1 MMWPIL
7 IGLVAV
13 FIILGFLFW
22 YACVVPSSRVLGPA
36 LVERPDLGKKVVLTF
51 DDGPS
56 ASSTAKI
63 LDILRD
69 HKVPATFFVC
79 GKNVERLPAIV
90 RRAMA
95 EGHTLG
101 NHTYSHLFLYFRC
114 RATMTAEI
122 DRSQEVLERVT
133 GQRPKLF
140 RPPYGGRWFGLYP
153 VLRERGMQ
161 LVLWSNSGYDWK
173 NDMDGIVRDTLKAL
187 RPGAVILLHDGLERR
202 PPNEINQI
210 STVRALPQIIDGV
223 RKAGFTFVP
232 IQEFLTTE

>member
-13 FIILGFLFW
+13 FIIFGFLFW

-36 LVERPDLGKKVVLTF
+36 LVQRPDLGQKVVLTF

-56 ASSTAKI
+56 ASSTEKI

-69 HKVPATFFVC
+69 NKVPATFFVC

-90 RRAMA
+90 RRALA

-101 NHTYSHLFLYFRC
+101 NHTYSHLFLYFRR
-114 RATMTAEI
+114 RATMAAEI

-161 LVLWSNSGYDWK
+161 LVLWSNAGYEWK
-173 NDMDGIVRDTLKAL
+173 NDTDGLVRDTLKAL
-187 RPGAVILLHDGLERR
+187 RPGSVILLHDGLERR

-210 STVRALPQIIDGV
+210 STVQALPQIIDGV

-232 IQEFLTTE
+232 IQEFFATN

>member
-7 IGLVAV
+7 IGLVPV

-36 LVERPDLGKKVVLTF
+36 VVERPDLGQKVVLTF

-56 ASSTAKI
+56 ASSTEKI

-69 HKVPATFFVC
+69 NKVPATFFVC
-79 GKNVERLPAIV
+79 GKNVERLPDTV
-90 RRAMA
+90 RRALA
-95 EGHTLG
+95 EGHTIG
-101 NHTYSHLFLYFRC
+101 NHTYSHLFLYFRR
-114 RATMTAEI
+114 RATMAAEI

-161 LVLWSNSGYDWK
+161 LVLWSNAGYDWK
-173 NDMDGIVRDTLKAL
+173 NDTDGIVRDTLKAL
-187 RPGAVILLHDGLERR
+187 RPGSVILLHDGLERR
-202 PPNEINQI
+202 PPNEINQL
-210 STVRALPQIIDGV
+210 STVRALPQIIVGV

-232 IQEFLTTE
+232 IQEFLATN